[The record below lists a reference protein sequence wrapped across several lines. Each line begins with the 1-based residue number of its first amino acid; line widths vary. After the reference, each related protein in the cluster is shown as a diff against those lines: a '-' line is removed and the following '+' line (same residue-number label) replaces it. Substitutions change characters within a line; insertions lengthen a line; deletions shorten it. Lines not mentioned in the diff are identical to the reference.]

1 MSSGQQVLLKLRKMI
16 ISGELE
22 GGARIA
28 EIPTAELLGVSR
40 QPVRIA
46 FRLLE
51 QEGLLIKNPTRGYTV
66 REISGKLV
74 HDALEVRGVLEGLAA
89 KTLAEQGLSEEQKR
103 PCNIAFRKRKNSLM
117 KKTSLAMLS

>member
-51 QEGLLIKNPTRGYTV
+51 QEGLLIKTQ
-66 REISGKLV
+66 LV
-74 HDALEVRGVLEGLAA
+74 VIRFVKFPENWCMTHLKYAV
-89 KTLAEQGLSEEQKR
+89 
-103 PCNIAFRKRKNSLM
+103 C
-117 KKTSLAMLS
+117 

>member
-46 FRLLE
+46 FGCSNKKVSSL
-51 QEGLLIKNPTRGYTV
+51 KP
-66 REISGKLV
+66 
-74 HDALEVRGVLEGLAA
+74 
-89 KTLAEQGLSEEQKR
+89 
-103 PCNIAFRKRKNSLM
+103 NSWLHG
-117 KKTSLAMLS
+117 S